1 MILIV
6 ISFEKCRLDSS
17 MNVENPGITSATFLC
32 KQRLAYL
39 ARTIISSFFD
49 EIQGQ
54 ECFEKYAQN
63 DIIYLNSFLFCIVT
77 TLSMS
82 GTETIRLL
90 CKDVHIYVSYVKQ

>member
-1 MILIV
+1 M
-6 ISFEKCRLDSS
+6 
-17 MNVENPGITSATFLC
+17 
-32 KQRLAYL
+32 
-39 ARTIISSFFD
+39 
-49 EIQGQ
+49 

-63 DIIYLNSFLFCIVT
+63 DIYLNSFLFCIVI